1 MHSRWCV
8 VAGFTQSGVKQDVQL
23 RTSRGRK
30 TIPGAVLYQICLDIF
45 DFARPVSYDTA
56 PGILSENLHQ
66 QGRTWSERT
75 KSEKK
80 DCKPPGLQNK
90 TKQKKKSIFRSLQT
104 EKKKTKNSSTL
115 NKMVVEGKHCEHL
128 KQEIINKAWV
138 FSKKWLTNKSDS
150 RTCGISS
157 AWSVEQYNLK
167 QLRLKLSTAVCWWER
182 KTRQIPMVGRPSV
195 SDWAAC

>member
-23 RTSRGRK
+23 RTSRGKEDDSRCRIVSDLSRHIWLCASSFLRYSTWNIVWEPPSTRK
-30 TIPGAVLYQICLDIF
+30 NMI
-45 DFARPVSYDTA
+45 
-56 PGILSENLHQ
+56 
-66 QGRTWSERT
+66 RTD
-75 KSEKK
+75 KK
-80 DCKPPGLQNK
+80 RKKKIASHLAYK
-90 TKQKKKSIFRSLQT
+90 TKQNKKKIYISFASDR
-104 EKKKTKNSSTL
+104 EKEDQNSSTL

>member
-23 RTSRGRK
+23 RTSRGKEDDSRCRIVSDLSRHIWLCASSFLRYSTWNIVWEPPSTRK
-30 TIPGAVLYQICLDIF
+30 NMIRTDKKRKKRLQAT
-45 DFARPVSYDTA
+45 RP
-56 PGILSENLHQ
+56 
-66 QGRTWSERT
+66 T
-75 KSEKK
+75 K
-80 DCKPPGLQNK
+80 QNK
-90 TKQKKKSIFRSLQT
+90 TKKKSIFRSLQT